1 MESLVV
7 LPDLTE
13 SQRILPLQSK
23 LGHGWCSLQ
32 FFESEAFLGAV
43 DEEDKSEIGDEV
55 FMVCLK
61 GCSETSKLLILISS
75 RIIVIMITI
84 AIFIKPSL
92 YLYYIYWIDR

>member
-43 DEEDKSEIGDEV
+43 DEEDKSELEDEV
-55 FMVCLK
+55 LWSK
-61 GCSETSKLLILISS
+61 GLLRNIQTANIDFFKNNSNNDNNS
-75 RIIVIMITI
+75 N
-84 AIFIKPSL
+84 
-92 YLYYIYWIDR
+92 IY